1 MSTGFNNR
9 SMEMAKEPLYV
20 NKIIIIIIKGKY
32 LSDFFRTTVKEGKRQ
47 LINMKKPLQD
57 FFPPHETKKQ
67 SRKGKSKECLKMQ
80 AFKED

>member
-1 MSTGFNNR
+1 
-9 SMEMAKEPLYV
+9 
-20 NKIIIIIIKGKY
+20 
-32 LSDFFRTTVKEGKRQ
+32 VKEGKRQ